1 MAGKGK
7 NAHAALPAD
16 KQGNFEAVRKAL
28 IEAYKLS
35 PENWRRQWRGL
46 TKSPTTSWSDWGFQK
61 DRLNTLWVEAAKCTT
76 YDNLLELFKI
86 EDFHR
91 NAPPALSIYIS
102 EKNPATFRACCE
114 YADEYELVRFKSGP
128 PSSVPSG
135 KSKPRQNPI
144 SPTKCGNCGR
154 SNHLEA
160 NCRLK
165 LSGQSTESTK
175 QTIKPKVK
183 VAKPNYA
190 SAYCEVFRW
199 IEGVTKDLP
208 TVELRVTTPQL
219 SKRYRLGVVSN
230 LGHEGYD
237 LLLGQDLLRGIQR
250 VPLRCM
256 KAVEPEPET
265 ENAPPAEDKWLA
277 DIDLGEVP
285 WLSEVAR
292 EPSSY
297 SNESEPR
304 TPETYSEG
312 AVLLTTTG
320 NEANPNTSPGVS
332 GESEGEAS
340 ITPEDLGSRTEL
352 IKSQLLDKT
361 LKTYR
366 EAAYSDEAEMTNLS
380 KENFLLKEGVLF
392 RVIRGPHD
400 PAEALRR
407 QVVVPRN
414 LRLAVLHMAHE
425 GLGGPFG
432 VKRTTHLIQPH
443 FFWPGL
449 QKSVKAYVASCH
461 PCQVAGNPNQVVPR
475 APLQPIPSAG
485 IPFHDVLMDYVGPLP
500 RSKRGNRFLLTMIDR
515 FTRYLEAVPTRC
527 ANASHAVR
535 GLTQFFCRFGFPATV
550 QSDKGSHFMAREF
563 KAAMEYHGVHHQTS
577 TAYHPESQGL
587 VERSHQTLKTVLTKL
602 GEAGSSDREENL
614 PYALFALRQAR
625 SETKGY
631 SPFKLLYAHS
641 TYGPLDI
648 LYEAWEDSS
657 KASWVEELPDIQAK
671 LRTAWEIAKASE
683 AKVQGITKGHVD
695 REAQDRSFEVG
706 DQVLVLRPGE
716 QRPLST
722 KFTGPHKI
730 LGKKGKLNYLVDCG
744 IRRAKWLHINLL
756 KPYQQRANVV
766 GTVTQVHSPESNSE
780 VLANFKLVTPALD
793 TVKRGIVKNLLLQH
807 PQVVRDT
814 LGHTQLLEHKID
826 LVPGTCPIRQNY
838 YRLNPQR
845 AERVSEQIKLQLSL
859 GLIEESESPWAS
871 PVVLVPKE
879 GGGDRLCIDFHKLN
893 AVTKP
898 ESYPLPRIED
908 CLKSLG
914 ESPYLSKIDLE
925 KGYWQVPLAEESRP
939 LTAFITRD
947 GLYQCRVMPFGL
959 RNAPSCFQRLM
970 NKVLAGIS
978 NCVVYLDDIVIFSK
992 TWEEHLQTLRKVLR
1006 ALQKANLVIN
1016 LKECTFGGTEIT
1028 YLGHQVGRGKIMPK
1042 DANIC
1047 AIQEMPYPRTKK
1059 EAQRFL
1065 GMVQYFRRFVP
1076 NFSQVAAPITD
1087 LFKGKKLFCCTDE
1100 CRAAYDHLK
1109 GILMSRP
1116 VLRAPDYTK
1125 PFALAVDASDI
1136 GIETEIEIEI
1146 ELESEDSLI
1155 PSPSLTLAVVESV
1168 PYVCVS
1174 SLSDFVHQSK
1184 SYVEKIHK
1192 TKSEGF
1198 NGCRR
1203 SRCLGNE
1210 VGGALF
1216 VPCPIVTEKPL
1227 KYSPTTGLQKDYPS
1241 LFSSGVATRIMKKEV
1256 AAEEE
1261 EIKGRMNLEG
1271 LFSKEEDFLDS
1282 AQEEKSRVSPTK
1294 EELQTSGQED
1304 KEKMDLKEMN
1314 LEDLFSKEEDS
1325 LDEMQEENSRVSPRK
1340 EKRQTS
1346 GQEDKEKWTW
1356 RKLI

>member
-35 PENWRRQWRGL
+35 SENWRRQWRRL

-61 DRLNTLWVEAAKCTT
+61 DRLNTLWVEAAKCTS

-114 YADEYELVRFKSGP
+114 YADEYELVRFNSGP

-135 KSKPRQNPI
+135 QSKPRQNPI
-144 SPTKCGNCGR
+144 SPTKCGHCGR

-175 QTIKPKVK
+175 QTNKPKVK
-183 VAKPNYA
+183 VAKPSYA
-190 SAYCEVFRW
+190 SAYCEVCKCYGHTKNYSLCPSKSSASSPAALSISIREAPKRQPAVGEITVALPEGDGSPQSVRALQDTGADVSLILWHQLPIGAKVQQDNRMTVRW

-208 TVELRVTTPQL
+208 TVE
-219 SKRYRLGVVSN
+219 
-230 LGHEGYD
+230 
-237 LLLGQDLLRGIQR
+237 
-250 VPLRCM
+250 CM

-265 ENAPPAEDKWLA
+265 ENAPPEEDKWLA

-304 TPETYSEG
+304 TRETYSEG
-312 AVLLTTTG
+312 AVLLTTKG

-332 GESEGEAS
+332 GKSEGEAS
-340 ITPEDLGSRTEL
+340 ISPEDLGSRTEL
-352 IKSQLLDKT
+352 IKSQLLDET

-392 RVIRGPHD
+392 RVTRGPHD
-400 PAEALRR
+400 PAEALCR

-414 LRLAVLHMAHE
+414 LRLAVL
-425 GLGGPFG
+425 
-432 VKRTTHLIQPH
+432 R
-443 FFWPGL
+443 
-449 QKSVKAYVASCH
+449 
-461 PCQVAGNPNQVVPR
+461 
-475 APLQPIPSAG
+475 
-485 IPFHDVLMDYVGPLP
+485 IPFHDVLVDYVGPLP

-602 GEAGSSDREENL
+602 GEAGSSDWEENL
-614 PYALFALRQAR
+614 PYALFALCQAR
-625 SETKGY
+625 SETTGY
-631 SPFKLLYAHS
+631 SPFELLYAHS
-641 TYGPLDI
+641 TRGPLDI

-671 LRTAWEIAKASE
+671 IRTAWEIAKASE

-695 REAQDRSFEVG
+695 RKAQDRSFEVG

-780 VLANFKLVTPALD
+780 VLANFKLVTPVLD
-793 TVKRGIVKNLLLQH
+793 TVKRDIVKNLLLQH

-871 PVVLVPKE
+871 P
-879 GGGDRLCIDFHKLN
+879 
-893 AVTKP
+893 
-898 ESYPLPRIED
+898 
-908 CLKSLG
+908 
-914 ESPYLSKIDLE
+914 
-925 KGYWQVPLAEESRP
+925 
-939 LTAFITRD
+939 
-947 GLYQCRVMPFGL
+947 
-959 RNAPSCFQRLM
+959 
-970 NKVLAGIS
+970 
-978 NCVVYLDDIVIFSK
+978 
-992 TWEEHLQTLRKVLR
+992 
-1006 ALQKANLVIN
+1006 
-1016 LKECTFGGTEIT
+1016 
-1028 YLGHQVGRGKIMPK
+1028 
-1042 DANIC
+1042 
-1047 AIQEMPYPRTKK
+1047 
-1059 EAQRFL
+1059 
-1065 GMVQYFRRFVP
+1065 
-1076 NFSQVAAPITD
+1076 PI
-1087 LFKGKKLFCCTDE
+1087 
-1100 CRAAYDHLK
+1100 R
-1109 GILMSRP
+1109 
-1116 VLRAPDYTK
+1116 
-1125 PFALAVDASDI
+1125 
-1136 GIETEIEIEI
+1136 
-1146 ELESEDSLI
+1146 SEDM
-1155 PSPSLTLAVVESV
+1155 
-1168 PYVCVS
+1168 
-1174 SLSDFVHQSK
+1174 SK
-1184 SYVEKIHK
+1184 
-1192 TKSEGF
+1192 
-1198 NGCRR
+1198 
-1203 SRCLGNE
+1203 
-1210 VGGALF
+1210 
-1216 VPCPIVTEKPL
+1216 
-1227 KYSPTTGLQKDYPS
+1227 
-1241 LFSSGVATRIMKKEV
+1241 
-1256 AAEEE
+1256 
-1261 EIKGRMNLEG
+1261 
-1271 LFSKEEDFLDS
+1271 
-1282 AQEEKSRVSPTK
+1282 
-1294 EELQTSGQED
+1294 
-1304 KEKMDLKEMN
+1304 
-1314 LEDLFSKEEDS
+1314 
-1325 LDEMQEENSRVSPRK
+1325 RK
-1340 EKRQTS
+1340 EKHYNVTDREKVVTQRQDES
-1346 GQEDKEKWTW
+1346 N
-1356 RKLI
+1356 

>member
-1 MAGKGK
+1 MKALLLSKHMAGKGK

-16 KQGNFEAVRKAL
+16 KQGNFEAIRKAL
-28 IEAYKLS
+28 IEAYKPS
-35 PENWRRQWRGL
+35 PENWRRQWRRL

-61 DRLNTLWVEAAKCTT
+61 DRLNTLWVEAAKCTS
-76 YDNLLELFKI
+76 YDNLLELLKI

-114 YADEYELVRFKSGP
+114 YADEYELVRFNFGP

-135 KSKPRQNPI
+135 KSKPWQNPI
-144 SPTKCGNCGR
+144 SPTKCGHCGR

-175 QTIKPKVK
+175 QTNKPKVK

-190 SAYCEVFRW
+190 SAYCESASSPAALSISIREAPKRQPAVGEITVALPEGDGSPQSVRALQDTGADVSLILWHQLPIGAKVQQDNRMTVRW

-219 SKRYRLGVVSN
+219 SKRCRLGVVSD

-265 ENAPPAEDKWLA
+265 ENAPPEEDKWLA

-340 ITPEDLGSRTEL
+340 ISPEDLGSRTEL
-352 IKSQLLDKT
+352 IKSQLLDET

-392 RVIRGPHD
+392 RVTRGPHD
-400 PAEALRR
+400 PAEALCR
-407 QVVVPRN
+407 
-414 LRLAVLHMAHE
+414 
-425 GLGGPFG
+425 
-432 VKRTTHLIQPH
+432 
-443 FFWPGL
+443 

-475 APLQPIPSAG
+475 APLQPIPSAV
-485 IPFHDVLMDYVGPLP
+485 IPFHDVLVDYVGPLP

-602 GEAGSSDREENL
+602 GEAGSSDWEENL

-625 SETKGY
+625 SETTGY
-631 SPFKLLYAHS
+631 SPFELLYAHS
-641 TYGPLDI
+641 TRGPLDI

-657 KASWVEELPDIQAK
+657 KAFWVEELPDIQAK
-671 LRTAWEIAKASE
+671 IRTAWEIAKASE
-683 AKVQGITKGHVD
+683 AKVQDITKGHVD
-695 REAQDRSFEVG
+695 RKAQDRSFEVG

-722 KFTGPHKI
+722 KFTGPHKN

-780 VLANFKLVTPALD
+780 VLANFKLVTPVLD
-793 TVKRGIVKNLLLQH
+793 TVKRDIVKNLLLQH

-879 GGGDRLCIDFHKLN
+879 GGGDRLCIDFCKLN

-908 CLKSLG
+908 CLESLG

-959 RNAPSCFQRLM
+959 RNAPSCFQRIM

-992 TWEEHLQTLRKVLR
+992 AWEEHLQTLGKVLR

-1016 LKECTFGGTEIT
+1016 LKKCTFGGTEIT

-1042 DANIC
+1042 DANIR

-1125 PFALAVDASDI
+1125 PFALAVDASNI
-1136 GIETEIEIEI
+1136 GVG
-1146 ELESEDSLI
+1146 
-1155 PSPSLTLAVVESV
+1155 AV
-1168 PYVCVS
+1168 
-1174 SLSDFVHQSK
+1174 L
-1184 SYVEKIHK
+1184 
-1192 TKSEGF
+1192 
-1198 NGCRR
+1198 
-1203 SRCLGNE
+1203 
-1210 VGGALF
+1210 
-1216 VPCPIVTEKPL
+1216 
-1227 KYSPTTGLQKDYPS
+1227 LQ
-1241 LFSSGVATRIMKKEV
+1241 
-1256 AAEEE
+1256 
-1261 EIKGRMNLEG
+1261 
-1271 LFSKEEDFLDS
+1271 EED
-1282 AQEEKSRVSPTK
+1282 QV
-1294 EELQTSGQED
+1294 
-1304 KEKMDLKEMN
+1304 
-1314 LEDLFSKEEDS
+1314 
-1325 LDEMQEENSRVSPRK
+1325 
-1340 EKRQTS
+1340 
-1346 GQEDKEKWTW
+1346 
-1356 RKLI
+1356 

>member
-1 MAGKGK
+1 MTAAEIQDFVALAERQGYEGEALQGYVRELVNEVNARRKAEQEEFEKEREREHELKMREQDIQLARLNSPHPNGTQNGQSFPSMPVHTLIPQWDDKDPVRWLNEVESVFKTCAVAEDMKALLLSKHMAGKGK

-35 PENWRRQWRGL
+35 PENWRRQWRRL

-61 DRLNTLWVEAAKCTT
+61 DRLNTLWVEAPKCTS

-114 YADEYELVRFKSGP
+114 YADEYELVRFNSGP

-144 SPTKCGNCGR
+144 SPTKCGHCGR

-175 QTIKPKVK
+175 QTNKPKVK

-190 SAYCEVFRW
+190 SAYCEVCKCY
-199 IEGVTKDLP
+199 GHTKNYSL
-208 TVELRVTTPQL
+208 TTPQL
-219 SKRYRLGVVSN
+219 SKRCRLGVVSD

-250 VPLRCM
+250 VPPRCM

-265 ENAPPAEDKWLA
+265 ENAPPEEDKWLA

-297 SNESEPR
+297 SNESEPH

-340 ITPEDLGSRTEL
+340 ISPEDLGSRTEL
-352 IKSQLLDKT
+352 IKSQLLDET

-392 RVIRGPHD
+392 RVTRGPHD
-400 PAEALRR
+400 PAEALCR

-414 LRLAVLHMAHE
+414 LRLVVL
-425 GLGGPFG
+425 
-432 VKRTTHLIQPH
+432 R
-443 FFWPGL
+443 
-449 QKSVKAYVASCH
+449 
-461 PCQVAGNPNQVVPR
+461 
-475 APLQPIPSAG
+475 
-485 IPFHDVLMDYVGPLP
+485 IPFHDVLVDYVGPLP
-500 RSKRGNRFLLTMIDR
+500 RSKRGNRFLLIMIDR

-602 GEAGSSDREENL
+602 GEAGSSDWEENL

-625 SETKGY
+625 SETTGY
-631 SPFKLLYAHS
+631 SPFELLYTHS
-641 TYGPLDI
+641 TRGPLDI

-671 LRTAWEIAKASE
+671 IRTAWEIAKASE
-683 AKVQGITKGHVD
+683 AK
-695 REAQDRSFEVG
+695 
-706 DQVLVLRPGE
+706 
-716 QRPLST
+716 
-722 KFTGPHKI
+722 
-730 LGKKGKLNYLVDCG
+730 
-744 IRRAKWLHINLL
+744 
-756 KPYQQRANVV
+756 
-766 GTVTQVHSPESNSE
+766 VHSPESNSE
-780 VLANFKLVTPALD
+780 VLANFKLVTPVLD
-793 TVKRGIVKNLLLQH
+793 TVKRDIVKNLLLQH

-826 LVPGTCPIRQNY
+826 LVRGTCPIRQNY

-879 GGGDRLCIDFHKLN
+879 GGGDRLCIDFRKLN

-908 CLKSLG
+908 CLESLG

-978 NCVVYLDDIVIFSK
+978 NCVVYLDDIVLFSK
-992 TWEEHLQTLRKVLR
+992 AWEEHLQTLGKGTLIAVL
-1006 ALQKANLVIN
+1006 
-1016 LKECTFGGTEIT
+1016 EF
-1028 YLGHQVGRGKIMPK
+1028 H
-1042 DANIC
+1042 
-1047 AIQEMPYPRTKK
+1047 PRPTK
-1059 EAQRFL
+1059 L
-1065 GMVQYFRRFVP
+1065 
-1076 NFSQVAAPITD
+1076 
-1087 LFKGKKLFCCTDE
+1087 
-1100 CRAAYDHLK
+1100 HLK
-1109 GILMSRP
+1109 L
-1116 VLRAPDYTK
+1116 L
-1125 PFALAVDASDI
+1125 
-1136 GIETEIEIEI
+1136 
-1146 ELESEDSLI
+1146 
-1155 PSPSLTLAVVESV
+1155 
-1168 PYVCVS
+1168 
-1174 SLSDFVHQSK
+1174 
-1184 SYVEKIHK
+1184 
-1192 TKSEGF
+1192 
-1198 NGCRR
+1198 
-1203 SRCLGNE
+1203 
-1210 VGGALF
+1210 
-1216 VPCPIVTEKPL
+1216 
-1227 KYSPTTGLQKDYPS
+1227 
-1241 LFSSGVATRIMKKEV
+1241 VA
-1256 AAEEE
+1256 
-1261 EIKGRMNLEG
+1261 
-1271 LFSKEEDFLDS
+1271 
-1282 AQEEKSRVSPTK
+1282 
-1294 EELQTSGQED
+1294 
-1304 KEKMDLKEMN
+1304 
-1314 LEDLFSKEEDS
+1314 
-1325 LDEMQEENSRVSPRK
+1325 
-1340 EKRQTS
+1340 
-1346 GQEDKEKWTW
+1346 
-1356 RKLI
+1356 

>member
-35 PENWRRQWRGL
+35 PENWRRQWRRL

-61 DRLNTLWVEAAKCTT
+61 DRLNTLWVEAAKCTS

-114 YADEYELVRFKSGP
+114 YADEYELVRFNSGP

-144 SPTKCGNCGR
+144 SPTKCGHCGR

-175 QTIKPKVK
+175 QMNKPKVK

-190 SAYCEVFRW
+190 SAYCEV
-199 IEGVTKDLP
+199 
-208 TVELRVTTPQL
+208 
-219 SKRYRLGVVSN
+219 Y
-230 LGHEGYD
+230 
-237 LLLGQDLLRGIQR
+237 LLRGIQR

-265 ENAPPAEDKWLA
+265 ENAPPEEDKWLA

-340 ITPEDLGSRTEL
+340 ISPEDLGSRTEL
-352 IKSQLLDKT
+352 IKSQLLDET

-392 RVIRGPHD
+392 RVTRGHHD
-400 PAEALRR
+400 PAEALCR

-414 LRLAVLHMAHE
+414 LRLVVL
-425 GLGGPFG
+425 
-432 VKRTTHLIQPH
+432 R
-443 FFWPGL
+443 
-449 QKSVKAYVASCH
+449 
-461 PCQVAGNPNQVVPR
+461 
-475 APLQPIPSAG
+475 
-485 IPFHDVLMDYVGPLP
+485 IPFHDVLVDYVGPLP

-587 VERSHQTLKTVLTKL
+587 VERSHQTLKTVLTKF
-602 GEAGSSDREENL
+602 GEAGSSDWEENL

-625 SETKGY
+625 SETTGY
-631 SPFKLLYAHS
+631 SPFELLYAHS
-641 TYGPLDI
+641 TRGPLDI

-671 LRTAWEIAKASE
+671 IRTAWEIAKASE

-695 REAQDRSFEVG
+695 RKAQDRSFEVG

-780 VLANFKLVTPALD
+780 VLANFKLVTPVLD
-793 TVKRGIVKNLLLQH
+793 TVKRDIVKNLLLQH

-871 PVVLVPKE
+871 
-879 GGGDRLCIDFHKLN
+879 
-893 AVTKP
+893 
-898 ESYPLPRIED
+898 
-908 CLKSLG
+908 
-914 ESPYLSKIDLE
+914 
-925 KGYWQVPLAEESRP
+925 LA
-939 LTAFITRD
+939 
-947 GLYQCRVMPFGL
+947 
-959 RNAPSCFQRLM
+959 
-970 NKVLAGIS
+970 
-978 NCVVYLDDIVIFSK
+978 
-992 TWEEHLQTLRKVLR
+992 WEEHLQTLGKVLR

-1016 LKECTFGGTEIT
+1016 LKKCTFGGTEIT

-1042 DANIC
+1042 DANIR

-1125 PFALAVDASDI
+1125 PFALAVNASDI
-1136 GIETEIEIEI
+1136 GVGAV
-1146 ELESEDSLI
+1146 LLRLSWVPHSDSRE
-1155 PSPSLTLAVVESV
+1155 ASV
-1168 PYVCVS
+1168 QTV
-1174 SLSDFVHQSK
+1174 
-1184 SYVEKIHK
+1184 
-1192 TKSEGF
+1192 G
-1198 NGCRR
+1198 
-1203 SRCLGNE
+1203 CLGY
-1210 VGGALF
+1210 
-1216 VPCPIVTEKPL
+1216 PTVTLEKLHP
-1227 KYSPTTGLQKDYPS
+1227 
-1241 LFSSGVATRIMKKEV
+1241 
-1256 AAEEE
+1256 
-1261 EIKGRMNLEG
+1261 
-1271 LFSKEEDFLDS
+1271 
-1282 AQEEKSRVSPTK
+1282 
-1294 EELQTSGQED
+1294 
-1304 KEKMDLKEMN
+1304 
-1314 LEDLFSKEEDS
+1314 
-1325 LDEMQEENSRVSPRK
+1325 NSRLSWVPHSDSREASIQTVGCLGYPTVTL
-1340 EKRQTS
+1340 EKLPSKQSVVLGTP
-1346 GQEDKEKWTW
+1346 Q
-1356 RKLI
+1356 

>member
-1 MAGKGK
+1 MTAAEIQDFVALAERQGYEGEALQGYVRELVNEARRKAEQEEFEKEREREHELKMREQDIQLTCAVAEDMKALLLSKHMAGKGK

-35 PENWRRQWRGL
+35 PENWRRQWRRL

-61 DRLNTLWVEAAKCTT
+61 DRLNTLWVEAAKCTS

-114 YADEYELVRFKSGP
+114 YADEYELVRFNSGP

-144 SPTKCGNCGR
+144 SPTKCGHCGR

-175 QTIKPKVK
+175 QTNKPKVK

-190 SAYCEVFRW
+190 SAYCEV
-199 IEGVTKDLP
+199 
-208 TVELRVTTPQL
+208 
-219 SKRYRLGVVSN
+219 Y
-230 LGHEGYD
+230 
-237 LLLGQDLLRGIQR
+237 LLRGIQR

-265 ENAPPAEDKWLA
+265 ENAPPEEDKWLA

-340 ITPEDLGSRTEL
+340 ISPEDLGSRTEL
-352 IKSQLLDKT
+352 IKSQLLDET

-392 RVIRGPHD
+392 RVTRGPHD
-400 PAEALRR
+400 PAEALCR

-414 LRLAVLHMAHE
+414 LRLVVL
-425 GLGGPFG
+425 
-432 VKRTTHLIQPH
+432 R
-443 FFWPGL
+443 
-449 QKSVKAYVASCH
+449 
-461 PCQVAGNPNQVVPR
+461 
-475 APLQPIPSAG
+475 
-485 IPFHDVLMDYVGPLP
+485 IPFHDVLVDYVGPLP

-602 GEAGSSDREENL
+602 GEAGSSDWEENL

-625 SETKGY
+625 SETTGY
-631 SPFKLLYAHS
+631 SPFELLYAHS
-641 TYGPLDI
+641 TRGPLDI
-648 LYEAWEDSS
+648 LYEAWEASS

-671 LRTAWEIAKASE
+671 IRTAWEIAKASE

-695 REAQDRSFEVG
+695 RKAQDRSFEVG

-780 VLANFKLVTPALD
+780 VLANFKLVTPVLD
-793 TVKRGIVKNLLLQH
+793 TVKRDIVKNLLLQH

-814 LGHTQLLEHKID
+814 LGRTQLLEHKID
-826 LVPGTCPIRQNY
+826 LVPGTCPIHKI
-838 YRLNPQR
+838 
-845 AERVSEQIKLQLSL
+845 AAQL
-859 GLIEESESPWAS
+859 
-871 PVVLVPKE
+871 
-879 GGGDRLCIDFHKLN
+879 
-893 AVTKP
+893 
-898 ESYPLPRIED
+898 
-908 CLKSLG
+908 
-914 ESPYLSKIDLE
+914 
-925 KGYWQVPLAEESRP
+925 
-939 LTAFITRD
+939 
-947 GLYQCRVMPFGL
+947 
-959 RNAPSCFQRLM
+959 
-970 NKVLAGIS
+970 
-978 NCVVYLDDIVIFSK
+978 
-992 TWEEHLQTLRKVLR
+992 
-1006 ALQKANLVIN
+1006 
-1016 LKECTFGGTEIT
+1016 
-1028 YLGHQVGRGKIMPK
+1028 
-1042 DANIC
+1042 
-1047 AIQEMPYPRTKK
+1047 
-1059 EAQRFL
+1059 
-1065 GMVQYFRRFVP
+1065 
-1076 NFSQVAAPITD
+1076 
-1087 LFKGKKLFCCTDE
+1087 
-1100 CRAAYDHLK
+1100 
-1109 GILMSRP
+1109 
-1116 VLRAPDYTK
+1116 
-1125 PFALAVDASDI
+1125 
-1136 GIETEIEIEI
+1136 
-1146 ELESEDSLI
+1146 
-1155 PSPSLTLAVVESV
+1155 
-1168 PYVCVS
+1168 
-1174 SLSDFVHQSK
+1174 
-1184 SYVEKIHK
+1184 
-1192 TKSEGF
+1192 
-1198 NGCRR
+1198 R
-1203 SRCLGNE
+1203 SH
-1210 VGGALF
+1210 
-1216 VPCPIVTEKPL
+1216 
-1227 KYSPTTGLQKDYPS
+1227 
-1241 LFSSGVATRIMKKEV
+1241 
-1256 AAEEE
+1256 
-1261 EIKGRMNLEG
+1261 
-1271 LFSKEEDFLDS
+1271 
-1282 AQEEKSRVSPTK
+1282 
-1294 EELQTSGQED
+1294 
-1304 KEKMDLKEMN
+1304 
-1314 LEDLFSKEEDS
+1314 
-1325 LDEMQEENSRVSPRK
+1325 
-1340 EKRQTS
+1340 
-1346 GQEDKEKWTW
+1346 
-1356 RKLI
+1356 

>member
-1 MAGKGK
+1 
-7 NAHAALPAD
+7 
-16 KQGNFEAVRKAL
+16 
-28 IEAYKLS
+28 
-35 PENWRRQWRGL
+35 
-46 TKSPTTSWSDWGFQK
+46 
-61 DRLNTLWVEAAKCTT
+61 
-76 YDNLLELFKI
+76 
-86 EDFHR
+86 
-91 NAPPALSIYIS
+91 
-102 EKNPATFRACCE
+102 
-114 YADEYELVRFKSGP
+114 
-128 PSSVPSG
+128 
-135 KSKPRQNPI
+135 
-144 SPTKCGNCGR
+144 
-154 SNHLEA
+154 
-160 NCRLK
+160 
-165 LSGQSTESTK
+165 
-175 QTIKPKVK
+175 
-183 VAKPNYA
+183 
-190 SAYCEVFRW
+190 
-199 IEGVTKDLP
+199 
-208 TVELRVTTPQL
+208 
-219 SKRYRLGVVSN
+219 
-230 LGHEGYD
+230 
-237 LLLGQDLLRGIQR
+237 
-250 VPLRCM
+250 M

-265 ENAPPAEDKWLA
+265 ENAPPEEDKWLA

-320 NEANPNTSPGVS
+320 NEANPNISPGVS

-340 ITPEDLGSRTEL
+340 ISPEDLGSRTEL
-352 IKSQLLDKT
+352 IKSQLLDET

-392 RVIRGPHD
+392 RVTRGPHD
-400 PAEALRR
+400 PAEALCR

-414 LRLAVLHMAHE
+414 LRLVVL
-425 GLGGPFG
+425 
-432 VKRTTHLIQPH
+432 R
-443 FFWPGL
+443 
-449 QKSVKAYVASCH
+449 
-461 PCQVAGNPNQVVPR
+461 
-475 APLQPIPSAG
+475 
-485 IPFHDVLMDYVGPLP
+485 IPFHDILVDYVGPLP

-602 GEAGSSDREENL
+602 GEAGSSDWEENL

-625 SETKGY
+625 SETTGY
-631 SPFKLLYAHS
+631 SPFELLYAHS
-641 TYGPLDI
+641 TRGPLDI

-671 LRTAWEIAKASE
+671 IRTAWEIAKASE
-683 AKVQGITKGHVD
+683 EKVQGSTKGHVD
-695 REAQDRSFEVG
+695 RKAQDRSFEVG

-730 LGKKGKLNYLVDCG
+730 LVKKGKLNYLVDCG

-780 VLANFKLVTPALD
+780 VLANFKLVTPVLD
-793 TVKRGIVKNLLLQH
+793 TVKRDIVKNLLLQH

-871 PVVLVPKE
+871 P
-879 GGGDRLCIDFHKLN
+879 
-893 AVTKP
+893 
-898 ESYPLPRIED
+898 SYPLPRIED
-908 CLKSLG
+908 CLESLG
-914 ESPYLSKIDLE
+914 ETPYLSKIDLE

-992 TWEEHLQTLRKVLR
+992 AWEEHLQTLGKVLR

-1016 LKECTFGGTEIT
+1016 LKKN
-1028 YLGHQVGRGKIMPK
+1028 HV
-1042 DANIC
+1042 
-1047 AIQEMPYPRTKK
+1047 
-1059 EAQRFL
+1059 
-1065 GMVQYFRRFVP
+1065 
-1076 NFSQVAAPITD
+1076 
-1087 LFKGKKLFCCTDE
+1087 
-1100 CRAAYDHLK
+1100 
-1109 GILMSRP
+1109 
-1116 VLRAPDYTK
+1116 
-1125 PFALAVDASDI
+1125 
-1136 GIETEIEIEI
+1136 
-1146 ELESEDSLI
+1146 
-1155 PSPSLTLAVVESV
+1155 
-1168 PYVCVS
+1168 
-1174 SLSDFVHQSK
+1174 
-1184 SYVEKIHK
+1184 
-1192 TKSEGF
+1192 
-1198 NGCRR
+1198 
-1203 SRCLGNE
+1203 
-1210 VGGALF
+1210 
-1216 VPCPIVTEKPL
+1216 
-1227 KYSPTTGLQKDYPS
+1227 
-1241 LFSSGVATRIMKKEV
+1241 
-1256 AAEEE
+1256 
-1261 EIKGRMNLEG
+1261 
-1271 LFSKEEDFLDS
+1271 
-1282 AQEEKSRVSPTK
+1282 
-1294 EELQTSGQED
+1294 
-1304 KEKMDLKEMN
+1304 
-1314 LEDLFSKEEDS
+1314 
-1325 LDEMQEENSRVSPRK
+1325 
-1340 EKRQTS
+1340 
-1346 GQEDKEKWTW
+1346 W
-1356 RKLI
+1356 RD